1 MKYKTGDIIS
11 SLCIYLIRAK
21 IIKYKNIK
29 FKTGDINVDVSGTWY
44 TEHTLCIPFVLFV
57 LFVYFIIII
66 INYNYSG
73 FIIITKANYL

>member
-29 FKTGDINVDVSGTWY
+29 FKTGDINVDVSGT
-44 TEHTLCIPFVLFV
+44 
-57 LFVYFIIII
+57 
-66 INYNYSG
+66 
-73 FIIITKANYL
+73 